1 MKIVFVIILC
11 LQLLQ
16 KGEAAPFDDDNE
28 MRVEDEQKVP
38 PDEPLLYDH
47 VELGEETESIT
58 EELGDTIDFPP
69 EGTKSEWKELSE
81 EFGAGKGNAAAAAE
95 NKINDDEEDML
106 GEELPL
112 DIALEQSLPTRNEI
126 NRDNNAM
133 NKDDAGINRANNKN
147 QWKDNSP
154 LKDEENQWTDA
165 QEVKVKITEI
175 HNTKT
180 RKPLKVLTQVSEA
193 KCTNHIPEVNTKQY
207 SSDVMVGGSGGET
220 RNLNINGEN
229 HKKIVQSL
237 KFWKSSNSKLLGICL
252 EAKLSDGS
260 KVSCG
265 AEKGTASETFYIR
278 PNERIRYLT
287 IYTGKSD
294 CSGYVTGVYFSTNQG
309 RYFSFREKSTR
320 YYYQPH
326 IGSGILVGF
335 KAGCG
340 SIADSL
346 MFLFL
351 QEVESSTLS
360 NVHYPNINS
369 LSVIERPVHINGMR
383 CNNKGRKTEQDFTF
397 SGTRSVH
404 ETHQW
409 SFGTTDF
416 EAKLTNIRI
425 KSSIFSITKSIA
437 TTSLKSNLITSNPY
451 THGIGLDFNTT
462 QHYTFNIKVPA
473 GKQVIATAAVYQGII
488 ETPYTGTLTVKL
500 ITGKTYTYTVTGV
513 YRSRST
519 SNVVVATKDVT

>member
-95 NKINDDEEDML
+95 NKINDDKEDML

-126 NRDNNAM
+126 NRDNNV

-165 QEVKVKITEI
+165 QEAKVKITEI

-193 KCTNHIPEVNTKQY
+193 KCTNHISEVNTKQY
-207 SSDVMVGGSGGET
+207 SSDVMVGGPGGFT
-220 RNLNINGEN
+220 NNLNINGEN
-229 HKKIVQSL
+229 HKIIVQSL
-237 KFWKSSNSKLLGICL
+237 KFWKSNDGRGLGAM
-252 EAKLSDGS
+252 EAKLSNGT
-260 KVSCG
+260 KYTCG
-265 AEKGTASETFYIR
+265 VMKDVASETFYIR
-278 PNERIRYLT
+278 PNERIRYLN
-287 IYTGKSD
+287 IYTDNSD

-309 RYFSFREKSTR
+309 RYFSFKGKTTR

-335 KAGCG
+335 KAKCG
-340 SIADSL
+340 NIVDSL
-346 MFLFL
+346 LFLFL

-369 LSVIERPVHINGMR
+369 LSVIERPVHINRMR
-383 CNNKGRKTEQDFTF
+383 CNNKGRKIEQDFTF
-397 SGTRSVH
+397 SGTRSIH
-404 ETHQW
+404 ETHHW

-416 EAKLTNIRI
+416 EAKLTNVRI

-473 GKQVIATAAVYQGII
+473 GEEVIATATVYQGII

-500 ITGKTYTYTVTGV
+500 ITGKTYSYTVTGV
-513 YRSRST
+513 YRSRTT
-519 SNVVVATKDVT
+519 SNVVATTKDVT

>member
-28 MRVEDEQKVP
+28 MRVEDEQKAA

-69 EGTKSEWKELSE
+69 EGTESEWKELSE
-81 EFGAGKGNAAAAAE
+81 ELGAGKGNAAAE
-95 NKINDDEEDML
+95 NKITDDEEDML

-126 NRDNNAM
+126 NRDNNAI
-133 NKDDAGINRANNKN
+133 NKDDTGINRADNKN

-154 LKDEENQWTDA
+154 LKDEENKWTDV
-165 QEVKVKITEI
+165 QEAKVKITEI

-180 RKPLKVLTQVSEA
+180 RKPLKVLTQVSKA

-207 SSDVMVGGSGGET
+207 SSDVMVGGPGGKA

-237 KFWKSSNSKLLGICL
+237 KFWKSGDRHLGAM
-252 EAKLSDGS
+252 EAKFSDGT
-260 KVSCG
+260 KFTCG
-265 AEKGTASETFYIR
+265 VMKNVASETFYIR
-278 PNERIRYLT
+278 PNERITSLT
-287 IYTGKSD
+287 MYTEKSD
-294 CSGYVTGVYFSTNQG
+294 CSGYVTGVSFSTNQG
-309 RYFSFREKSTR
+309 RYFSFRGEKTR

-335 KAGCG
+335 KARCAG
-340 SIADSL
+340 IVDSL
-346 MFLFL
+346 LFLFL
-351 QEVESSTLS
+351 QKVESSTLS

-369 LSVIERPVHINGMR
+369 LSVIERPVHINRMR

-404 ETHQW
+404 ETHHW

-416 EAKLTNIRI
+416 EAKLTNVRI

-473 GKQVIATAAVYQGII
+473 GEEVIATATVYQGII

-500 ITGKTYTYTVTGV
+500 TTGKTYNYTVTGV
-513 YRSRST
+513 YRSRTT
-519 SNVVVATKDVT
+519 SNVVVATKDII

>member
-95 NKINDDEEDML
+95 NKINDDKEDML

-133 NKDDAGINRANNKN
+133 NKDDAGINRADNKN

-154 LKDEENQWTDA
+154 LKDEENKWTDV
-165 QEVKVKITEI
+165 QEAKVKITEI

-180 RKPLKVLTQVSEA
+180 RKPLKVLTQVSQA

-207 SSDVMVGGSGGET
+207 SSDVMVGGPGGET

-237 KFWKSSNSKLLGICL
+237 KFWKSSDKYLSVM
-252 EAKLSDGS
+252 EAELSDGS

-265 AEKGTASETFYIR
+265 TEKGTASETFYIR
-278 PNERIRYLT
+278 PDERITSLT
-287 IYTGKSD
+287 IYTDKSD
-294 CSGYVTGVYFSTNQG
+294 CSGYVTGISFSTNKY
-309 RYFSFREKSTR
+309 RYFHFQTEKSN
-320 YYYQPH
+320 YYYRPQTL
-326 IGSGILVGF
+326 GSGILVGF
-335 KAGCG
+335 RSRCG
-340 SIADSL
+340 RLIDGL
-346 MFLFL
+346 LLLFL
-351 QEVESSTLS
+351 QKVESSTLS

-369 LSVIERPVHINGMR
+369 LTVIERPVHINRMR

-404 ETHQW
+404 ETHHW

-473 GKQVIATAAVYQGII
+473 GKQVIATATVYQGIMK
-488 ETPYTGTLTVKL
+488 TPYTGTLTVKL

-519 SNVVVATKDVT
+519 SNVVATTKDVT